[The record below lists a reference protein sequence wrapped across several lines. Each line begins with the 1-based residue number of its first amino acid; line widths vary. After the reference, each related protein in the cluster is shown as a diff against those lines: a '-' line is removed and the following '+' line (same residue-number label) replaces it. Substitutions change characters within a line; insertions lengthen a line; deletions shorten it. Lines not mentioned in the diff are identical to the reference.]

1 MKKFVSIA
9 VVLSLGMALV
19 ACGGNGAEE
28 TVVVDTQAPE
38 TVATVEETEAALAP
52 IIAETTQAASEAAT
66 IPLNE
71 EAYNEFAEPVMYE
84 VLEDCVA
91 WTDNS
96 LQTVSR
102 TVTTGSIV
110 NAVATDGY
118 YLILDDQEVVELSH
132 LQIFE

>member
-1 MKKFVSIA
+1 MKRFISIA

-19 ACGGNGAEE
+19 ACGGNTEE
-28 TVVVDTQAPE
+28 TVVETAAPE
-38 TVATVEETEAALAP
+38 PVATVAETEAALAP
-52 IIAETTQAASEAAT
+52 IIAETTAAEVASQAAS

-84 VLEDCVA
+84 VVEDCVA
-91 WTDNS
+91 WTDNG
-96 LQTVSR
+96 LQEVSR

-110 NAVATDGY
+110 NGVATDGY